1 MVKTFAFERD
11 VPTIVV
17 YKQLMESKGKKEGMR
32 LCNAETDNFKL
43 PCFPSVVV
51 DRQFAWLV
59 LLRTPGRD
67 KQRRVRARASLPAC
81 LCGAGLSY
89 IYGKLVVVKR
99 SRNLALLHQQ
109 EILAKMPRFVDY
121 LPQG

>member
-1 MVKTFAFERD
+1 MEQFHGKNICFRERCSYYRRIQ
-11 VPTIVV
+11 TAYGI
-17 YKQLMESKGKKEGMR
+17 ERKEGG
-32 LCNAETDNFKL
+32 NAETDNFKL